1 MKEIELKMLDMST
14 VLRPS
19 NSFALVL
26 EEVGGEKR
34 KLALIIGAA
43 EAQSIKMGELSYSPP
58 RPFTHD
64 LMLSVIKAGG
74 MQCVKGVIY
83 EVKNGIYYS
92 YLYIRRADG
101 EMEVL
106 DARTSDVIAL
116 SLRADFPL
124 YVYEDILEREQLR
137 NISMDGSTYTLT
149 VNSVDL
155 DTLKK
160 AMEEAVS
167 VEDYERASQ
176 LRDEIRKR
184 ENEGKNE
191 C

>member
-1 MKEIELKMLDMST
+1 MNEIEMKILDMST

-26 EEVGGEKR
+26 EEVGVEKR

-43 EAQSIKMGELSYSPP
+43 EAQSIKMGELNYNPP

-64 LMLSVIKAGG
+64 LMLSVIKVGG
-74 MQCVKGVIY
+74 M
-83 EVKNGIYYS
+83 GIYYS

-101 EMEVL
+101 ELKVV

-116 SLRADFPL
+116 SLRARFPL

-149 VNSVDL
+149 VNSVDM

-160 AMEEAVS
+160 AMEEAVAA
-167 VEDYERASQ
+167 EDYERASQ

-184 ENEGKNE
+184 EHEEKDGI
-191 C
+191 

>member
-1 MKEIELKMLDMST
+1 MKEIELEMLDMST

-101 EMEVL
+101 EMEVF

-116 SLRADFPL
+116 SLRADFPF

>member
-1 MKEIELKMLDMST
+1 MKEIELEMLDMST